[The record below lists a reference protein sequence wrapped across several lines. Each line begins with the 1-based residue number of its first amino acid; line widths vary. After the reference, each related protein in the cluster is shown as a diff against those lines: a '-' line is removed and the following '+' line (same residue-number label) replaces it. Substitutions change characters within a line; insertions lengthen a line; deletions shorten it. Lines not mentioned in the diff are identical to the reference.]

1 MKKTSIFIISIL
13 MILGFSTVSL
23 AYTDTEGHW
32 ASDVIDELSNKKII
46 NGYSDGTFKP
56 DNSVTRAEFIAI
68 VNRMLGLTTESSKY
82 IPDISRQDWF
92 YSDIR
97 KAVEAGILKGNEEGY
112 VRPNYTITR
121 EEAVVILARAFKV
134 TQAPSTGIK
143 FEDRSEVSDWA
154 RESVYTF
161 VKYGY
166 INGYY
171 GNFIKPKENVKRAE
185 VLTIIK
191 RIIPNILTEDIYEGI
206 IQGNTLLVDNNIVLR
221 NATISGNLIIK
232 ESIISTLKVNNVDV
246 KGNLIIEKTD
256 DIITKIRVSG
266 SVIELYE
273 DKREQSLK
281 YVDKDYG
288 ISFAIPTRA
297 TVIELGRNQE
307 IDYKK
312 KDLIAINI
320 LQDDNYY
327 LKSVSTIARDEA
339 KKYANLF
346 IEKEEGTIQNAEYVL
361 YDDNDKS
368 QMIVIKRENIVYVL
382 VFSNIVSENVVDNV
396 LSTMKLLKTNKITDY
411 GNVIY
416 KNTALSMKF
425 SYKDFYVSVD
435 DSYNTGVVN
444 DKDAFFKL
452 FIQVN
457 TITDMDKY
465 SIDEVKYLL
474 KNLASN
480 DGEILE
486 SENLK
491 IVNND
496 AIKFKIRSEEKSIC
510 SLYIVVG
517 NNLYNFVFTG
527 DSEAMNEVGDKIF
540 TNIIN
545 TIEI

>member
-56 DNSVTRAEFIAI
+56 DDSVTRAEFIAI

-82 IPDISRQDWF
+82 IPDISRHDWF

-112 VRPNYTITR
+112 VRPNDTITR

-134 TQAPSTGIK
+134 TQAPGTGIK
-143 FEDRSEVSDWA
+143 FEDRSEVSNWA

-171 GNFIKPKENVKRAE
+171 GNLIKPKENVKRAE

-266 SVIELYE
+266 SVIELYK

-288 ISFAIPTRA
+288 ISFAIPARA

-444 DKDAFFKL
+444 DKGAFFKL

-457 TITDMDKY
+457 TIIDMDKY

-517 NNLYNFVFTG
+517 NNLYNLVFTG

>member
-82 IPDISRQDWF
+82 IPDISRHDWF

-112 VRPNYTITR
+112 VRPNDTITR

-134 TQAPSTGIK
+134 TQAPGTGIK
-143 FEDRSEVSDWA
+143 FEDRSEVSNWA

-171 GNFIKPKENVKRAE
+171 GNLIKPKENVKRAE

-266 SVIELYE
+266 SVIELYK

-288 ISFAIPTRA
+288 ISFAIPARA

-444 DKDAFFKL
+444 NKDAFFKL

-457 TITDMDKY
+457 TIIDMDKY

-517 NNLYNFVFTG
+517 NNLYNLVFTG
-527 DSEAMNEVGDKIF
+527 DSEAVNEVGDKIF

>member
-112 VRPNYTITR
+112 VRPNDTITR

-171 GNFIKPKENVKRAE
+171 GNLIKPKENVKRAE

-444 DKDAFFKL
+444 DKNAFFKL

-517 NNLYNFVFTG
+517 NNLYNLVFTG

>member
-112 VRPNYTITR
+112 VRPNDTITR

-171 GNFIKPKENVKRAE
+171 GNLIKPKANVKRAE

-256 DIITKIRVSG
+256 DIISKIRVSG

-288 ISFAIPTRA
+288 ISFAIPARA

-396 LSTMKLLKTNKITDY
+396 LSTMELLKTNKITDY

-496 AIKFKIRSEEKSIC
+496 AIKFKIKSEEKSIC

-517 NNLYNFVFTG
+517 NNLYNLVFTG

>member
-82 IPDISRQDWF
+82 IPDISRHDWF

-112 VRPNYTITR
+112 VRPNDTITR

-134 TQAPSTGIK
+134 TQAPGTGIK
-143 FEDRSEVSDWA
+143 FEDRSEVSNWA

-171 GNFIKPKENVKRAE
+171 GNLIKPKENVKRAE

-256 DIITKIRVSG
+256 DIVTKIRVSG
-266 SVIELYE
+266 SVIELYK

-288 ISFAIPTRA
+288 ISFAIPARA

-444 DKDAFFKL
+444 NKDAFFKL

-457 TITDMDKY
+457 TIIDMDKY

-517 NNLYNFVFTG
+517 NNLYNLVFTG

>member
-23 AYTDTEGHW
+23 AYTDIESHW

-82 IPDISRQDWF
+82 IPDISRHDWF

-112 VRPNYTITR
+112 VRPNDTITR

-171 GNFIKPKENVKRAE
+171 GNLIKPKENVKRAE

-444 DKDAFFKL
+444 DKNAFFKL

-517 NNLYNFVFTG
+517 NNLYNLVFTG

>member
-97 KAVEAGILKGNEEGY
+97 KAVEAGILKGNEAGY
-112 VRPNYTITR
+112 VRPNDTITR

-171 GNFIKPKENVKRAE
+171 GNLIKPKENVKRAE

-517 NNLYNFVFTG
+517 NNLYNLVFTG

>member
-82 IPDISRQDWF
+82 IPDISRHDWF

-112 VRPNYTITR
+112 VRPNDTITR

-134 TQAPSTGIK
+134 TQAPGTGIK
-143 FEDRSEVSDWA
+143 FEDRSEVSNWA

-171 GNFIKPKENVKRAE
+171 GNLIKPKENVKRAE

-266 SVIELYE
+266 SVIELYK

-288 ISFAIPTRA
+288 ISFAIPARA

-444 DKDAFFKL
+444 DKGAFFKL

-457 TITDMDKY
+457 TIIDMDKY

-517 NNLYNFVFTG
+517 NNLYNLVFTG

>member
-82 IPDISRQDWF
+82 IPDISRHDWF

-112 VRPNYTITR
+112 VRPNDTITR

-134 TQAPSTGIK
+134 TQAPGTGIK
-143 FEDRSEVSDWA
+143 FEDRSEVSNWA

-171 GNFIKPKENVKRAE
+171 GNLIKPKENVKRAE

-266 SVIELYE
+266 SVIELYK

-288 ISFAIPTRA
+288 ISFAIPARA

-444 DKDAFFKL
+444 NKDAFFKL

-457 TITDMDKY
+457 TIIDMDKY

-517 NNLYNFVFTG
+517 NNLYNLVFTG

>member
-97 KAVEAGILKGNEEGY
+97 KAVKAGILKGNEEGY
-112 VRPNYTITR
+112 VRPNDTITR

-171 GNFIKPKENVKRAE
+171 GNLIKPKENVKRAE

-256 DIITKIRVSG
+256 NIITKIRVSG

-288 ISFAIPTRA
+288 ISFAIPARA

-327 LKSVSTIARDEA
+327 LESVSTIARDEA

-517 NNLYNFVFTG
+517 NNLYNLVFTG

>member
-23 AYTDTEGHW
+23 AYTDIEGHW

-97 KAVEAGILKGNEEGY
+97 KAVEAGILKGNEAGY
-112 VRPNYTITR
+112 VRPNDTITR

-171 GNFIKPKENVKRAE
+171 GNLIKPKENVKRAE

-444 DKDAFFKL
+444 DKNAFFKL

-517 NNLYNFVFTG
+517 NNLYNLVFTG

>member
-82 IPDISRQDWF
+82 IPDISRHDWF

-112 VRPNYTITR
+112 VRPNDTITR

-134 TQAPSTGIK
+134 TQAPGTGIK
-143 FEDRSEVSDWA
+143 FEDRSEVSNWA

-171 GNFIKPKENVKRAE
+171 GNLIKPKENVKRAE

-266 SVIELYE
+266 SVIELYK

-281 YVDKDYG
+281 YVDKNYG
-288 ISFAIPTRA
+288 ISFAIPARA

-444 DKDAFFKL
+444 DKGAFFKL

-457 TITDMDKY
+457 TIIDMDKY

-517 NNLYNFVFTG
+517 NNLYNLVFTG

>member
-23 AYTDTEGHW
+23 AYTDIEGHW

-97 KAVEAGILKGNEEGY
+97 KAVEAGILKGNEAGY
-112 VRPNYTITR
+112 VRPNDTITR

-171 GNFIKPKENVKRAE
+171 GNLIKPKENVKRAE

-444 DKDAFFKL
+444 DKNAFFKL

-517 NNLYNFVFTG
+517 NNLYNLVFTG

-540 TNIIN
+540 TNIIK

>member
-82 IPDISRQDWF
+82 IPDISRHDWF

-112 VRPNYTITR
+112 VRPNDTITR

-134 TQAPSTGIK
+134 TQAPGTGIK
-143 FEDRSEVSDWA
+143 FEDRSEVSNWA

-171 GNFIKPKENVKRAE
+171 GNLIKPKENVKRAE

-266 SVIELYE
+266 SVIELYK

-288 ISFAIPTRA
+288 ISFAIPARA
-297 TVIELGRNQE
+297 TVIELERNQE

-444 DKDAFFKL
+444 DKGAFFKL

-457 TITDMDKY
+457 TIIDMDKY

-517 NNLYNFVFTG
+517 NNLYNLVFTG

>member
-1 MKKTSIFIISIL
+1 

-82 IPDISRQDWF
+82 IPDISRHDWF

-112 VRPNYTITR
+112 VRPNDTITR

-134 TQAPSTGIK
+134 TQAPGTGIK
-143 FEDRSEVSDWA
+143 FEDRSEVSNWA

-166 INGYY
+166 INGYH
-171 GNFIKPKENVKRAE
+171 GNLIKPKENVKRAE

-221 NATISGNLIIK
+221 NATINGNLIIK

-266 SVIELYE
+266 SVIELYK

-288 ISFAIPTRA
+288 ISFAIPARA

-444 DKDAFFKL
+444 NKDAFFKL

-457 TITDMDKY
+457 TIIDMDKY

-517 NNLYNFVFTG
+517 NNLYNLVFTG

>member
-82 IPDISRQDWF
+82 IPDISRHDWF

-112 VRPNYTITR
+112 VRTNDTITR

-134 TQAPSTGIK
+134 TQAPGTGIK
-143 FEDRSEVSDWA
+143 FEDRSEVSNWA

-171 GNFIKPKENVKRAE
+171 GNLIKPKENVKRAE

-266 SVIELYE
+266 SVIELYK

-281 YVDKDYG
+281 YVDKNYG
-288 ISFAIPTRA
+288 ISFAIPARA

-444 DKDAFFKL
+444 DKGAFFKL

-457 TITDMDKY
+457 TIIDMDKY

-517 NNLYNFVFTG
+517 NNLYNLVFTG

>member
-1 MKKTSIFIISIL
+1 

-82 IPDISRQDWF
+82 IPDISRHDWF

-112 VRPNYTITR
+112 VRPNDTITR

-134 TQAPSTGIK
+134 TQAPGTGIK
-143 FEDRSEVSDWA
+143 FEDRSEVSNWA

-171 GNFIKPKENVKRAE
+171 GNLIKPKENVKRAE

-266 SVIELYE
+266 SVIELYK

-288 ISFAIPTRA
+288 ISFAIPARA

-416 KNTALSMKF
+416 KNAALSMKF

-444 DKDAFFKL
+444 NKDAFFKL

-457 TITDMDKY
+457 TIIDMDKY

-517 NNLYNFVFTG
+517 NNLYNLVFTG